1 MLWLNCFGI
10 LWEILPQA
18 IILFSQCLP
27 ALYRL
32 IHILQIESLLECFS
46 IKLVISDLVQCAM
59 CVTFLLG
66 QKAVINDRP
75 QKVLIVPIWWT
86 VSLIFVLWLPSNI
99 SWELVISDQWSC
111 TMCVTFL
118 QQKPVIND
126 RPQKVLIV
134 RIWWTNQRGK
144 SLIKASHSSCPET
157 QRKPSETRSK
167 EKLRYQLLHP
177 THQKC

>member
-1 MLWLNCFGI
+1 MFHCPTLGAPRKGIFPSMGYSQEKRAGNWMLWLNCFGI

-46 IKLVISDLVQCAM
+46 IKLVISALVQCAM

-86 VSLIFVLWLPSNI
+86 
-99 SWELVISDQWSC
+99 
-111 TMCVTFL
+111 
-118 QQKPVIND
+118 
-126 RPQKVLIV
+126 
-134 RIWWTNQRGK
+134 NQRGK
-144 SLIKASHSSCPET
+144 SLIKASHSSCPNPKET
-157 QRKPSETRSK
+157 QWDGV
-167 EKLRYQLLHP
+167 EKSWDISFCILRIK
-177 THQKC
+177 KC